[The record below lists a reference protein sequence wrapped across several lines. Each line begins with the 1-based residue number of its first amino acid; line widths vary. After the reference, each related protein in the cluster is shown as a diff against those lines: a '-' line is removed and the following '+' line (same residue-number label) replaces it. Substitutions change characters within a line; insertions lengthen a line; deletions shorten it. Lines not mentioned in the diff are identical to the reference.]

1 MKTKM
6 SLWYMLSVISTT
18 EEMRQDEENDI
29 MMGIRNMIIWNGD
42 FKQRSEENEEQDDQI
57 SQSILSRGNSKKE
70 VPEMEGCFMGS
81 RNANVIGVSD

>member
-18 EEMRQDEENDI
+18 EEMRKDEENDI

-57 SQSILSRGNSKKE
+57 S
-70 VPEMEGCFMGS
+70 
-81 RNANVIGVSD
+81 